1 MNKELCCMLY
11 SNDDVIQE
19 FDGELKYLNLLSN
32 QYPTIA
38 AACTEII
45 NLQAI
50 LNLPKGTEH
59 FMSDIHGEYESFN
72 HVLKNGSGN
81 IKRKITEVFGDLLS
95 EKEIKSLA
103 TLIYYPE
110 QKLEIIH
117 KNEDNIEEWY
127 KITIYRLVMVCRKAA
142 FKYTRMKVRKALPKD
157 FAYIIEELM
166 HQGPEE
172 FDKEEYYNEIIK
184 TIISIGRA
192 DEFIIAMSKLIQRLV
207 IDRLHIVGDIFDRG
221 PGADIVMETLYNY
234 HSVDIQ
240 WGNHDVLWMGAASG
254 SEACIATVIRI
265 CTRYMNL
272 DTIEDG
278 YGINILPLAT
288 FALEFYK
295 DDDCT
300 QFKPKIESYMVCT
313 ENDLKLIA
321 KMHKAISI
329 IQFKLEG
336 EIINRRPHF
345 CMEDRLLLNKI
356 NYEDG
361 TINIDG
367 KIYELNNCNF
377 PTINSKNP
385 YALTI
390 EERELME
397 KLKSSF
403 SNSEKLQKHVR
414 FLFANGSMYLK
425 FNTNLMYHGCI
436 PMNEDGSFKKVIIG
450 SSGQSYSGKSYFDR
464 LEILIREGYFHE
476 NNLEAKMYGMD
487 ITWYLWTGSYSPL
500 FGKDKM
506 TTFERYFINDKE
518 THVEKKN
525 PYFKLE
531 DNENMCKIIFEEF
544 GLNPDVSHIIN
555 GHVPVKLKDGES
567 PIKANGKLLVIDGGF
582 SKAYQGTTG
591 IAGYTLIYN
600 SYGLILVA
608 HDPFESTQKAIEE
621 EKDIHS
627 TTMVLEKEVERKRV
641 LNTDDGEKMKSQ
653 IKDLEQLL
661 DAFRLGFIKEQR

>member
-1 MNKELCCMLY
+1 MLY
-11 SNDDVIQE
+11 SNDDVIQD
-19 FDGELKYLNLLSN
+19 FNGDLKYLDLLSK

-59 FMSDIHGEYESFN
+59 FLSDIHGEYESFN
-72 HVLKNGSGN
+72 HVIRNGSGN
-81 IKRKITEVFGDLLS
+81 IKRKISEVYGDILS
-95 EKEIKSLA
+95 EKEIKCLS

-117 KNEDNIEEWY
+117 KNEENINEWY
-127 KITIYRLVMVCRKAA
+127 KITIYRLVEICRKAA

-172 FDKEEYYNEIIK
+172 YDKEEYYSGIIK

-221 PGADIVMETLYNY
+221 PGADIVMETLFNY
-234 HSVDIQ
+234 HSVDLQ
-240 WGNHDVLWMGAASG
+240 WGNHDILWMGAAAG

-265 CTRYMNL
+265 CARYVNL

-278 YGINILPLAT
+278 YGINMLPLAT

-295 DDDCT
+295 DDPCT
-300 QFKPKIESYMVCT
+300 AFKPKIESDIVYN

-321 KMHKAISI
+321 RMHKAISI

-336 EIINRRPHF
+336 ELIKRRPHF
-345 CMEDRLLLNKI
+345 CMEDRLLLDKI
-356 NYEDG
+356 NYDDG
-361 TINIDG
+361 TINING
-367 KIYELNNCNF
+367 KIYKLNDKNF
-377 PTINSKNP
+377 PTINKENP
-385 YALTI
+385 YELTV
-390 EERELME
+390 EEKELME

-403 SNSEKLQKHVR
+403 LNSEKLQKHIR
-414 FLFANGSMYLK
+414 FLYANGSMYLK
-425 FNTNLMYHGCI
+425 FNSNLMYHGCI
-436 PMNEDGSFKKVIIG
+436 PMNEDGSFKKVKIG
-450 SSGQSYSGKSYFDR
+450 SSGKSYSGKDYFDR
-464 LEILIREGYFHE
+464 LEILVREGYFHK
-476 NNLEAKMYGMD
+476 NNPEAKLYGMD
-487 ITWYLWTGSYSPL
+487 ITWYLWTGPYSPL
-500 FGKDKM
+500 FGKNKM
-506 TTFERYFINDKE
+506 TTFERYFIDDKE
-518 THVEKKN
+518 THDEIKN

-531 DNENMCKIIFEEF
+531 DSEKMCKIIFEEF
-544 GLNPDVSHIIN
+544 GLNPDSSHIIN
-555 GHVPVKLKDGES
+555 GHVPVRLKSGES
-567 PIKANGKLLVIDGGF
+567 PIKANGKLIVIDGGF

-600 SYGLILVA
+600 SFGLILVS

-641 LNTDDGEKMKSQ
+641 RNTDDGEKLQSQ
-653 IKDLEQLL
+653 IEDLEMLL
-661 DAFRLGFIKEQR
+661 NAYRLGFIKEQR